1 MKVFMHSPPAAD
13 CCSIRLHADNGQTL
27 GELCIHLD
35 MTRQMLFGWR
45 PQRYAKGN
53 DEFVY
58 HLD

>member
-1 MKVFMHSPPAAD
+1 MHSPPAAD